1 MFPVS
6 KYLARFLALFFVFWL
21 VALAAF
27 SQSTPIFAVTGT
39 VKLPDGSSAAAGLT
53 VIVSNT
59 SRKLTLTDT
68 LETATDGE
76 YGVLFFNNGKIVVKT
91 GDTFKVSVIDPA
103 DDNIV
108 VFARQTVT
116 KTEIDAGRMTIDLQI
131 LLSTAQL
138 SLSNSILTPPA
149 ALAVANGKDTAIIR
163 VELKDTQNKPIVGQK
178 FLVTATGI
186 DNKISSIQP
195 TNIHGQSRI
204 EISTTKAEK
213 KTLTVKLGEVELKP
227 VEIAFVA
234 DAPDPNLSTITATA
248 GVVVADGKEKVEISA
263 KLIDANSNPVVGKKI
278 GVISSG
284 SDEQTS
290 VPALSDEE
298 GEIIAYLTSTKAEKK
313 TLTIIELSSGVELS
327 PSPAVTFVH
336 GPIHPV
342 RSAIGADTPV
352 LANGEAKG
360 AVTVTVLDQ
369 YGNPVQNAQVNII
382 VSGSEN
388 ILEQSIAPTDV
399 KGQAIALVSST
410 KAERKIVTAKADD
423 LPLVATTEIDFLATF
438 LDQTTI
444 EIMPVSLPADG
455 HSTATITV
463 ATADPNGN
471 RITDRAP
478 QLVVTGQGK
487 LGEPELDN
495 QNKVWLAS
503 YIADRKPGIAVISVL
518 IDNTIKASASIV
530 LSQPDPNSQL
540 IDSVSALPKAVM
552 TGEQLIFHLV
562 GTTGGQARVSVAGLF
577 NSLPMSETNLGVYSA
592 TYSVKETDKVAEAVV
607 AFKLGDLVNKTQRVS
622 VNIKGVPTVLV
633 FIGENTARL
642 GANRSI
648 RGEIQP
654 SIANLPIVV
663 ALTPPDGSALQKKTV
678 TTDQAGRFS
687 VEQIFDLPGGW
698 LIEASYAGSDAYL
711 PASQSTV
718 FITTL
723 DRGKAI
729 IVVGGDST
737 VPPVFEQIAES
748 VLDTFAKRRLDPDND
763 IRLLTPNSITDQ
775 ATAERLQQSIT
786 EWAAPQ
792 VGAQSPLFIYLISP
806 NLDRPF
812 LLADQ
817 TPLTPDLLAGWLTV
831 VAVETPTFIFVE
843 GSYSGNFITQWS
855 EGKPALSAQNRVIVT
870 STHAD
875 RQTRI
880 RPNQASFSTAFFDQI
895 QKNRPVAEAFIH
907 AQRLMRVSRIHQH
920 QLPQIDANGNGIPN
934 EAKDLEQVSQLLI
947 PTDTELQMVKENP
960 LRWAIESQSLSADQQ
975 SIQIRVTA
983 DVDSL
988 TASKTEI
995 AQVWATIAPP
1005 SFEAQNSLESW
1016 DQLNF
1021 DRIELIPNQSEQAY
1035 SKMYAQFREAGRYLI
1050 FVHAI
1055 DQDGGTYTDLPPVEI
1070 GRRLRVDPLKPTILL
1085 NLCADVACDAQIEQ
1099 GSVFDLLIQVQNI
1112 GGLLGFEVTLKYNP
1126 DNLSVLSVSEGEFLK
1141 RLDADTFVPT
1151 KPLAGDHAN
1160 QAGRISVAVSR
1171 LGASGMSGA
1180 GTLGKIQFQAKKS
1193 GKTTISFQEANFSD
1207 ADAEPIAV
1215 NLVDAT
1221 VHIGFTLPPWD
1232 VNKDGKVN
1240 IFDLVIAA
1248 NQFSQSSENMLLG
1261 DVNQDH
1267 IVNIFDIVLI
1277 GSHFGEEGGGNDSL
1291 LAAPSH
1297 LSLNQQI
1304 DELFTTGL
1312 IELDGTMHQRLLEMQ
1327 RLLSSLTLQTDGV
1340 SKTRAILNGLIA
1352 RLNAADPQ
1360 QTQLLQNYPNPFNPE
1375 TWIPFELAESQPIQI
1390 AIYSADGDLVRSL
1403 NLGELP
1409 AGSYLTPDRATYW
1422 DGQDQNGRRVS
1433 SGIYFYQLQSDGRLS
1448 SRLSSLSNP
1457 RKMIIV
1463 K

>member
-6 KYLARFLALFFVFWL
+6 KYLARFSALFFVFWL

-27 SQSTPIFAVTGT
+27 SQSTPFFAVTGT
-39 VKLPDGSSAAAGLT
+39 VKKPDGSSAATGLK
-53 VIVSNT
+53 VIIKNT
-59 SRKLTLTDT
+59 SRQLR
-68 LETATDGE
+68 LETTLGEKSEGQYFQLFTSPTVVGDVIKVNIYDGDDQS
-76 YGVLFFNNGKIVVKT
+76 VVSIRH
-91 GDTFKVSVIDPA
+91 KVTQAEVA
-103 DDNIV
+103 LHR
-108 VFARQTVT
+108 A
-116 KTEIDAGRMTIDLQI
+116 TIDLQI
-131 LLSTAQL
+131 LLSEVRL
-138 SLSNSILTPPA
+138 SSSHSILTPPA
-149 ALAVANGKDTAIIR
+149 KLPVANGKDTAIIR
-163 VELKDTQNKPIVGQK
+163 VELRDTQNKPIVGQK
-178 FLVTATGI
+178 FLVTATGLG
-186 DNKISSIQP
+186 NTISPIQS

-204 EISTTKAEK
+204 EVSTTKAEN

-234 DAPDPNLSTITATA
+234 DAPDPDLSTVTATA
-248 GVVVADGKEKVEISA
+248 SAVVADGKEKVEISA

-278 GVISSG
+278 SVISSG

-298 GEIIAYLTSTKAEKK
+298 GKIIVYLTSIKAEKK
-313 TLTIIELSSGVELS
+313 TLTIIEPSSGVELS

-342 RSAIGADTPV
+342 RSAIEADTPV

-360 AVTVTVLDQ
+360 AVTVIVLDQ
-369 YGNPVQNAQVNII
+369 YGNPVENAQVNIT

-388 ILEQSIAPTDV
+388 ILEQSIVPTDV
-399 KGQAIALVSST
+399 KGQVVALVSST

-423 LPLVATTEIDFLATF
+423 LSLVATTEIDFLATF

-487 LGEPELDN
+487 LGEPELDD

-503 YIADRKPGIAVISVL
+503 YIADRKPGTAVVSVL

-622 VNIKGVPTVLV
+622 VNIKGVPTALV

-648 RGEIQP
+648 QGEIQP

-678 TTDQAGRFS
+678 ATDQAGRFS
-687 VEQIFDLPGGW
+687 VDQIFDVPGGW

-737 VPPVFEQIAES
+737 VPPVFERIAES

-763 IRLLTPNSITDQ
+763 IRLLTPNSTTEQ
-775 ATAERLQQSIT
+775 ATAERLQQSII

-792 VGAQSPLFIYLISP
+792 VGAPSPLFIYLISP

-817 TPLTPDLLAGWLTV
+817 TPLTPDLLAGWLSA

-843 GSYSGNFITQWS
+843 ASYSGNFITQWS
-855 EGKPALSAQNRVIVT
+855 EGKPALSAQNRVVVT

-947 PTDTELQMVKENP
+947 PTDTELQMIKENP
-960 LRWAIESQSLSADQQ
+960 LRWATESKTLSADQQ
-975 SIQIRVTA
+975 SIQIRVTSDA
-983 DVDSL
+983 NSL
-988 TASKTEI
+988 TASSKPEI
-995 AQVWATIAPP
+995 RRVWATIVPP

-1021 DRIELIPNQSEQAY
+1021 DRIELIPNQSERAY
-1035 SKMYAQFREAGRYLI
+1035 SKMYAKFREAGQYLI

-1055 DQDGGTYTDLPPVEI
+1055 DQDGETYTDLPPIEI
-1070 GRRLRVDPLKPTILL
+1070 GRRLRVDPQKPTILL
-1085 NLCADVACDAQIEQ
+1085 NLCANVACDAQIEQ

-1126 DNLSVLSVSEGEFLK
+1126 DNLSTLSVSEGEFLK

-1151 KPLAGDHAN
+1151 KSLTGDHAN
-1160 QAGRISVAVSR
+1160 QAGLISLGVTR

-1180 GTLGKIQFQAKKS
+1180 GTLGKVQFQANKS

-1207 ADAEPIAV
+1207 ADAEPIVV

-1232 VNKDGKVN
+1232 VNKDGKIN

-1248 NQFSQSSENMLLG
+1248 NQFSQSGENMLG
-1261 DVNQDH
+1261 DVNQDQV
-1267 IVNIFDIVLI
+1267 VNIFDIVLI
-1277 GSHFGEEGGGNDSL
+1277 GSHFGEEAGGNDSL
-1291 LAAPSH
+1291 LAAPSN

-1304 DELFTTGL
+1304 EEFFTTGL
-1312 IELDGTMHQRLLEMQ
+1312 IELDGTMRQRLLEIQ
-1327 RLLSSLTLQTDGV
+1327 RQLSSLTLQLDGV
-1340 SKTRAILNGLIA
+1340 FQTRAILNGLVA
-1352 RLNAADPQ
+1352 GLNAVDPH

-1375 TWIPFELAESQPIQI
+1375 TWIPFELAESQPTQI

-1409 AGSYLTPDRATYW
+1409 AGSYLTRDRAMYW

-1433 SGIYFYQLQSDGRLS
+1433 SGIYFYQLESTGLLSRRLS
-1448 SRLSSLSNP
+1448 PLSNP

>member
-6 KYLARFLALFFVFWL
+6 KYPARFLILLFVFL
-21 VALAAF
+21 LGTLAAF
-27 SQSTPIFAVTGT
+27 SQSTPFFAVTGT
-39 VKLPDGSSAAAGLT
+39 AKQPDGSLAATGLK
-53 VIVSNT
+53 VIVRNT
-59 SRKLTLTDT
+59 SRQLQIPTELG
-68 LETATDGE
+68 TAKDGE
-76 YGVLFFNNGKIVVKT
+76 YKVLFFNNGKIVAKV
-91 GDTFKVSVIDPA
+91 GDTFKVSIIDG

-108 VFARQTVT
+108 VFARQAVT
-116 KTEIDAGRMTIDLQI
+116 KTEIDAGRATIDLQI
-131 LLSTAQL
+131 LLSEVEL
-138 SLSNSILTPPA
+138 SPSNSILTPPA
-149 ALAVANGKDTAIIR
+149 IPPVANGKDAAIVR

-178 FLVTATGI
+178 FLVTATGS
-186 DNKISSIQP
+186 DNTILEIQP

-204 EISTTKAEK
+204 EVSTTKAEK

-234 DAPDPNLSTITATA
+234 DAPDPDLSTITAAA
-248 GVVVADGKEKVEISA
+248 GVVVANGKEKVEIAA
-263 KLIDANSNPVVGKKI
+263 KLIDANNNPVVGKKI

-290 VPALSDEE
+290 VPALSDGE
-298 GEIIAYLTSTKAEKK
+298 GKIIAYLTSTKAEKK
-313 TLTIIELSSGVELS
+313 TLTIIEPSSGIELS
-327 PSPAVTFVH
+327 LRPVVTFVH
-336 GPIHPV
+336 GLAHQT
-342 RSAIGADTPV
+342 RSAITADTPT
-352 LANGEAKG
+352 LADGKAKSI
-360 AVTVTVLDQ
+360 VTVTVLDQ
-369 YGNPVQNAQVNII
+369 YGNPVEGTEVTIT

-388 ILEQSIAPTDV
+388 ILEQSIVPTNV
-399 KGQAIALVSST
+399 QGKAIANVSST
-410 KAERKIVTAKADD
+410 KAERKIITAKADH
-423 LPLVATTEIDFLATF
+423 LPLAATTEIDFLATF

-444 EIMPVSLPADG
+444 EIVPLTLPADG

-471 RITDRAP
+471 RITDRVP

-503 YIADRKPGIAVISVL
+503 YIADRKPGTAVISVL
-518 IDNTIKASASIV
+518 IDNTIKASTSIV

-540 IDSVSALPKAVM
+540 IDEVSALPKAVM

-577 NSLPMSETNLGVYSA
+577 NDLPMSETNLGVYSA

-607 AFKLGDLVNKTQRVS
+607 TFKLGDLVNKTQRIS
-622 VNIKGVPTVLV
+622 VNLKGVPTILE

-642 GANRSI
+642 GATRSI
-648 RGEIQP
+648 QGEIKP

-663 ALTPPDGSALQKKTV
+663 VLTPPDGSALQEKTV
-678 TTDQAGRFS
+678 TTDQTGRFS
-687 VEQIFDLPGGW
+687 VEQTFDLPGGW

-723 DRGKAI
+723 DRGKAV

-763 IRLLTPNSITDQ
+763 IRLLTPNSTTDQ
-775 ATAERLQQSIT
+775 ATAKRLQESIT
-786 EWAAPQ
+786 EWAAPK

-817 TPLTPDLLAGWLTV
+817 TPLTPDLLAGWLSV
-831 VAVETPTFIFVE
+831 VAAETPTFIFVE
-843 GSYSGNFITQWS
+843 ASHSGNFITQWS
-855 EGKPALSAQNRVIVT
+855 EGKPALSTLNRVVVT

-920 QLPQIDANGNGIPN
+920 QLPQIDTNGNGIPN

-947 PTDTELQMVKENP
+947 PTDTELQMIKENP
-960 LRWAIESQSLSADQQ
+960 LRWATESKTLSADQQ

-983 DVDSL
+983 DADSL
-988 TASKTEI
+988 TASSKVEI
-995 AQVWATIAPP
+995 EQVWATIVPP
-1005 SFEAQNSLESW
+1005 SFEAQKSLESW

-1021 DRIELIPNQSEQAY
+1021 DRIELIPNQSERAY
-1035 SKMYAQFREAGRYLI
+1035 SKMYAKFREAGRYLI

-1055 DQDGGTYTDLPPVEI
+1055 DQDGGTYTDLPPIEI
-1070 GRRLRVDPLKPTILL
+1070 GRRLRVDPQKPTVLL

-1126 DNLSVLSVSEGEFLK
+1126 NNLSVLSVSEGEFLK

-1151 KPLAGDHAN
+1151 KPLTGDHAN
-1160 QAGRISVAVSR
+1160 QAGRISLGVTR
-1171 LGASGMSGA
+1171 LGTSGMSGA
-1180 GTLGKIQFQAKKS
+1180 GTLGKVQFQAKKS
-1193 GKTTISFQEANFSD
+1193 GKTTISFQETNFSD

-1221 VHIGFTLPPWD
+1221 VHIGFTLPSWD
-1232 VNKDGKVN
+1232 VNKDGKIN

-1248 NQFSQSSENMLLG
+1248 NQFSQSGENMLG
-1261 DVNQDH
+1261 DVNQDQV
-1267 IVNIFDIVLI
+1267 VNIFDIVLI
-1277 GSHFGEEGGGNDSL
+1277 GSHFGEEAGGNNSL

-1312 IELDGTMHQRLLEMQ
+1312 IEPNGTMRQRLLEMQ
-1327 RLLSSLTLQTDGV
+1327 RQLSSLTLQIDGV
-1340 SKTRAILNGLIA
+1340 SKTRAILNGLITG
-1352 RLNAADPQ
+1352 LNTVVPQ

-1375 TWIPFELAESQPIQI
+1375 TWIPFELTESQSIQI

-1403 NLGELP
+1403 SLRELP
-1409 AGSYLTPDRATYW
+1409 AGSYLTPDRAAYW

-1433 SGIYFYQLQSDGRLS
+1433 SGIYFYQLQSDGLLGSKLS
-1448 SRLSSLSNP
+1448 PLSNP